1 LQALADL
8 LMCQVLAAL
17 HGLNKAG
24 FFLEIPSNDY
34 RRNLIRGAALLRR
47 GARYLRFCFGW
58 KMYFHVLGFLHSG
71 YQRDETAELMKS
83 NPRGRHAHSNL
94 SLAPLG

>member
-1 LQALADL
+1 LEHQLTPAGHAPCGIWVIALDPFANTLKVVGRRFGPANVPQGCKRRLQALADL

-47 GARYLRFCFGW
+47 GAR
-58 KMYFHVLGFLHSG
+58 
-71 YQRDETAELMKS
+71 
-83 NPRGRHAHSNL
+83 
-94 SLAPLG
+94 